1 MIYTLYLYRMFL
13 SASVVN
19 VSKFKEGEYAGLAD
33 HAQEAPGAVLASE
46 VVEAVPVH
54 QLPVAV
60 AAVGV
65 VSHHTH
71 LSRGQ

>member
-1 MIYTLYLYRMFL
+1 MFL

-33 HAQEAPGAVLASE
+33 HAEEAPGAVLAGE
-46 VVEAVPVH
+46 VVEAVAVH

-65 VSHHTH
+65 VPHHTH